1 MLFHTPPA
9 SDPASPVT
17 ADGGV
22 ENRIPK
28 GGPEKA
34 GEPASVNTPLS
45 SIVHRWVSERVSDVG
60 ADGAQKSPGEVV
72 NGRRVGVRLEE
83 EIVVENVWL
92 ISVFAGGHKSE
103 QRGAIRGNTGGFV

>member
-1 MLFHTPPA
+1 MLFHTPPV

-22 ENRIPK
+22 EDVEEGENRMPK

-45 SIVHRWVSERVSDVG
+45 SIVHRWMSLRELVMLVLTALKRVQERLSMDEG
-60 ADGAQKSPGEVV
+60 LGFDL
-72 NGRRVGVRLEE
+72 RRR
-83 EIVVENVWL
+83 
-92 ISVFAGGHKSE
+92 
-103 QRGAIRGNTGGFV
+103 